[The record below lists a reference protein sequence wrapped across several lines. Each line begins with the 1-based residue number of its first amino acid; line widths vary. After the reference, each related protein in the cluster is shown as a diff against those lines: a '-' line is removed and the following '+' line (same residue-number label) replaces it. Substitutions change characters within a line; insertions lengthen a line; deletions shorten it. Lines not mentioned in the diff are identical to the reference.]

1 MNNTKEKG
9 RKWLSILIT
18 LMMLLATFSM
28 LLITT
33 TPVVFA
39 NITEPTVSVSPT
51 AARVV
56 DADYTITFNVGPGG
70 ALTHGLSTIAILFPV
85 DTAVA
90 SGFIPGTVNDVVI
103 VSSGGNPV
111 SRIVQISTP
120 VDVDNGGVVVVVLTA
135 GITNPT
141 TANDYNLTVWTSIEG
156 FTVKSNN
163 FTITGAADSMSV
175 TVQPTETVAGIEIA
189 PAPAVAVVD
198 ASDNPVEGVEV
209 TVSEEGDYIFDS
221 GTLTQTT
228 GPDGIAVFDD
238 LVINTAYI
246 GYQLSFAANAL
257 GVDNVTS
264 NTFDITAAV
273 TTALTI
279 EVQPSTAV
287 AGVVIVPSVQVKAV
301 DSFGNGVAGLQV
313 NTTLQIG
320 TGVLSGDVDKLT
332 AIGTGIAT
340 FNDLSIDLVG
350 VDKVLNFTSGSL
362 YVISDAFAIQAASVA
377 VLTVEV
383 QPSSTVAGATITPSV
398 QVKAVD
404 SFGNFVSGLSIAAS
418 LENGT
423 GVLTGTTTRV
433 TNATGFATFDDLS
446 VNLIGVDKV
455 FNFTSGSL
463 YVTSEVFSIIAGSV
477 TTLSVVVQP
486 STTVAGA
493 AITPSVQVKAVDSF
507 GNVVSGLSVVA
518 SLKTGTG
525 VLSGTL
531 TRVTNVTGVA
541 SFDDLLID
549 LVGVDKVL
557 NFSSGSLFV
566 TSNVFT
572 ILAASVA
579 VLTVV
584 IQPSNT
590 VAGAAITP
598 SAQVKAVDSFGNN
611 ITGLQINA
619 TLQSGTGVLSGDVEK
634 LTAVGT
640 GIATFDDLSIN
651 LIGVNKVLRF
661 TAGVVHVDSTTF
673 TIITTSASSYAVMDA
688 DYNGN
693 TYTYIDVYFN
703 TNVDNSTIQTTDFNL
718 SIPSVMVTSF
728 YNDGNTHLVTLK
740 LSDKLTGGG
749 PTITIAED
757 EIDDLL
763 GNPIPSATLTINTYR
778 INLSEGWNMFSL
790 PADVSSIAIPTI
802 LTSIWSNADRTTN
815 ILWYNASANTWKY
828 YSVKTQSGTLTAIE
842 PGKAYWIHMN
852 TSDTL
857 IGNYSTVLHGTNPPP
872 IVELTGHR
880 WNMIGTWATYN
891 QTANRNGGL
900 SSLFDVLND
909 TGEILYKYTRSGGF
923 VPIYG
928 NSTTKMQP
936 GDGFWLYLRTQDN
949 GYYTLAEP

>member
-1 MNNTKEKG
+1 MNNTNEKG
-9 RKWLSILIT
+9 SKLLSILVT

-51 AARVV
+51 AAGIV
-56 DADYTITFNVGPGG
+56 DADYTITFNVGPAG

-90 SGFIPGTVNDVVI
+90 AGFIPGTVNGVVI
-103 VSSGGNPV
+103 VSSDGNPV
-111 SRIVQISTP
+111 SRIVQIGTP
-120 VDVDNGGVVVVVLTA
+120 VDIDADGEVVVVLTA

-141 TANDYNLTVWTSIEG
+141 TPDDYNLSVWTIIEIINV
-156 FTVKSNN
+156 TSDN

-313 NTTLQIG
+313 NTTLQSG

-332 AIGTGIAT
+332 AVGTGIAT

-350 VDKVLNFTSGSL
+350 VDKVLNFTFGSL

-383 QPSSTVAGATITPSV
+383 QPSTTVAGASITPSV

-455 FNFTSGSL
+455 LNFT
-463 YVTSEVFSIIAGSV
+463 F
-477 TTLSVVVQP
+477 
-486 STTVAGA
+486 
-493 AITPSVQVKAVDSF
+493 
-507 GNVVSGLSVVA
+507 
-518 SLKTGTG
+518 
-525 VLSGTL
+525 
-531 TRVTNVTGVA
+531 
-541 SFDDLLID
+541 
-549 LVGVDKVL
+549 
-557 NFSSGSLFV
+557 GSLFV
-566 TSNVFT
+566 TSDVFSIIADIVATLSVEVQPSTAVAGVVFT
-572 ILAASVA
+572 PPIQVKVVDTYGNVISGASVA
-579 VLTVV
+579 VIL
-584 IQPSNT
+584 Q
-590 VAGAAITP
+590 
-598 SAQVKAVDSFGNN
+598 
-611 ITGLQINA
+611 TGTGIL
-619 TLQSGTGVLSGDVEK
+619 SGTTPQS
-634 LTAVGT
+634 TNGT

-651 LIGVNKVLRF
+651 LIGVNKALRF
-661 TAGVVHVDSTTF
+661 TAGAVQVDSTAF
-673 TIITTSASSYAVMDA
+673 TIFTTSSSSYAVMDA

-703 TNVDNSTIQTTDFNL
+703 TNVDNSTIQATDFNL
-718 SIPSVMVTSF
+718 SIPGVTVSSF

-749 PTITIAED
+749 PTITLAEN

-778 INLSEGWNMFSL
+778 INLSDGWNMFSL
-790 PADVSSIAIPTI
+790 PADVSSIDIPTL
-802 LTSIWSNADRTTN
+802 LTSISSNVDRTTN
-815 ILWYNASANTWKY
+815 ILSYNASANTWKY

-852 TSDTL
+852 ASDTL
-857 IGNYSTVLHGTNPPP
+857 IGNYSTVMHEQNPPP
-872 IVELTGHR
+872 NVELTGNR
-880 WNMIGTWATYN
+880 WNMIGTWTTYN
-891 QTANRNGGL
+891 QTANRTGGL
-900 SSLFDVLND
+900 ASLFHVLEN

-923 VPIYG
+923 IPIYG

-936 GDGFWLYLRTQDN
+936 GDGFWLYLRTPDN
-949 GYYTLAEP
+949 GYYTLAES

>member
-1 MNNTKEKG
+1 MNNTKGKG
-9 RKWLSILIT
+9 SRWLSILVT

-39 NITEPTVSVSPT
+39 NITNPTVSVSPT
-51 AARVV
+51 TAGIV
-56 DADYTITFNVGPGG
+56 DADYTITFHVGPTG
-70 ALTHGLSTIAILFPV
+70 ALTHGLSSIAILFPV

-90 SGFIPGTVNDVVI
+90 AGFIPGTVNGVVI

-120 VDVDNGGVVVVVLTA
+120 VDVNNDGEVVVVLTA

-141 TANDYNLTVWTSIEG
+141 TADDYNLSVWTIAEMIN
-156 FTVKSNN
+156 VKSDN

-175 TVQPTETVAGIEIA
+175 TVQPTETVAGIEIT
-189 PAPAVAVVD
+189 PAPAVTVVD
-198 ASDNPVEGVEV
+198 ASDNPVEGVDV
-209 TVSEEGDYIFDS
+209 TVSEVGGYIFDE
-221 GTLTQTT
+221 GTFTQTT
-228 GPDGIAVFDD
+228 GPDGKAAFDD
-238 LVINTAYI
+238 LVVNTADI
-246 GYQLSFAANAL
+246 AYQLSFTTNAV
-257 GVDNVTS
+257 GVDDVTSDTFNVT
-264 NTFDITAAV
+264 AAAAA
-273 TTALTI
+273 ALTI

-287 AGVVIVPSVQVKAV
+287 AGVVIAPAVQVKVV

-313 NTTLQIG
+313 NATLQAG

-332 AIGTGIAT
+332 TAGTGIAT
-340 FNDLSIDLVG
+340 FDDLSIDLIG

-362 YVISDAFAIQAASVA
+362 YAPSNAFTILAASVA

-383 QPSSTVAGATITPSV
+383 QPSDAVAGVVIVPSV

-404 SFGNFVSGLSIAAS
+404 GFDNVVSGLSIAAS
-418 LENGT
+418 LKTGT
-423 GVLTGTTTRV
+423 GVLSGTTTRATNV
-433 TNATGFATFDDLS
+433 TGVATFDDLS
-446 VNLIGVDKV
+446 IDLIGVDKV
-455 FNFTSGSL
+455 LNFTSGSL
-463 YVTSEVFSIIAGSV
+463 FVTSDVFNIIASSFA
-477 TTLSVVVQP
+477 TLSVVVQP

-493 AITPSVQVKAVDSF
+493 AITPSVQVKAMDSF
-507 GNVVSGLSVVA
+507 GNVVSGLSIDVLLDVGTGVLSGTTTRATNVTGVATFDDLSIDLIGVDKVLNFTSGSLFVTSNTFAIQAASVAVLTVEVQPSAAVAGVVITPPIQVMVVDTYGNVISGA
-518 SLKTGTG
+518 SVAVVLQTGTG
-525 VLSGTL
+525 VLSGT
-531 TRVTNVTGVA
+531 TPQSTN
-541 SFDDLLID
+541 S
-549 LVGVDKVL
+549 
-557 NFSSGSLFV
+557 
-566 TSNVFT
+566 
-572 ILAASVA
+572 
-579 VLTVV
+579 
-584 IQPSNT
+584 
-590 VAGAAITP
+590 
-598 SAQVKAVDSFGNN
+598 
-611 ITGLQINA
+611 
-619 TLQSGTGVLSGDVEK
+619 
-634 LTAVGT
+634 T
-640 GIATFDDLSIN
+640 GIATFHNLSIN

-661 TAGVVHVDSTTF
+661 SSNGHSVDSAAF
-673 TIITTSASSYAVMDA
+673 AITSESALDYAVLDA

-718 SIPSVMVTSF
+718 SIPGVTVTSF

-778 INLSEGWNMFSL
+778 INLSDGWNMFSL
-790 PADVSSIAIPTI
+790 PADVSSIAISTL
-802 LTSIWSNADRTTN
+802 LTSIGSNADRTTN

-828 YSVKTQSGTLTAIE
+828 YSVKTQSGTLAAIE

-852 TSDTL
+852 ASDTL
-857 IGNYSTVLHGTNPPP
+857 IGNYSTVLHGTNPAP

-900 SSLFDVLND
+900 SSLFDVLNG

-923 VPIYG
+923 IPIYG
-928 NSTTKMQP
+928 NNAMKMQP
-936 GDGFWLYLRTQDN
+936 GDGFWLYLRTSNN
-949 GYYTLAEP
+949 GYYTLSEP

>member
-1 MNNTKEKG
+1 MNITKEKG
-9 RKWLSILIT
+9 SKWLSILVT

-39 NITEPTVSVSPT
+39 NITNPTVSVYPT
-51 AARVV
+51 TAGIV
-56 DADYTITFNVGPGG
+56 DADYTITFHVGPTG
-70 ALTHGLSTIAILFPV
+70 ALKHGLSSIAILFPV

-90 SGFIPGTVNDVVI
+90 AGFIPGIVNGVVI
-103 VSSGGNPV
+103 VSSDGNSV

-120 VDVDNGGVVVVVLTA
+120 VDVDDDGEVVVVLTA

-141 TANDYNLTVWTSIEG
+141 TPDDYNLSVWTIVEMIN
-156 FTVKSNN
+156 VKSDN

-175 TVQPTETVAGIEIA
+175 TVQPTETVAGIEIT
-189 PAPAVAVVD
+189 PAPAVTVVD
-198 ASDNPVEGVEV
+198 VSDNPVEGVEV
-209 TVSEEGDYIFDS
+209 TISEVGGYIFDE

-228 GPDGIAVFDD
+228 GPDGKAAFDD
-238 LVINTAYI
+238 LVINTADI
-246 GYQLSFAANAL
+246 GYQLSFTTNAV
-257 GVDNVTS
+257 GVDDVTSDTFNVTAA
-264 NTFDITAAV
+264 TAA
-273 TTALTI
+273 ALTI

-287 AGVVIVPSVQVKAV
+287 AGVVITPAVQVKAV

-313 NTTLQIG
+313 NATLQAG

-332 AIGTGIAT
+332 TAGTGIAT
-340 FNDLSIDLVG
+340 FDDLSIDLIG

-362 YVISDAFAIQAASVA
+362 FVTSNAFTIQAASVA

-383 QPSSTVAGATITPSV
+383 QPSVAVAGVVIAPSV

-404 SFGNFVSGLSIAAS
+404 GFGNVVSGLSIAAS
-418 LENGT
+418 LKTGT
-423 GVLTGTTTRV
+423 GVLSGTTTRA
-433 TNATGFATFDDLS
+433 TNATGFATFNDLS
-446 VNLIGVDKV
+446 IDLIGVDKV
-455 FNFTSGSL
+455 LNFTSGSL
-463 YVTSEVFSIIAGSV
+463 FVTSDVFNIIASPV
-477 TTLSVVVQP
+477 ATLSVLVQP

-493 AITPSVQVKAVDSF
+493 AITPSVQVKAEDSF
-507 GNVVSGLSVVA
+507 GNVVSGLSIAV

-525 VLSGTL
+525 VLSGTT
-531 TRVTNVTGVA
+531 TRATNATGFA
-541 SFDDLLID
+541 TFNDLSID
-549 LVGVDKVL
+549 LIGVDKVL
-557 NFSSGSLFV
+557 NFTSGSLYV

-572 ILAASVA
+572 ILASSVA
-579 VLTVV
+579 VLTVEV
-584 IQPSNT
+584 QPSAS
-590 VAGAAITP
+590 VAGVVIVP
-598 SAQVKAVDSFGNN
+598 SVQVKVVDTYGNVISGASVAVV
-611 ITGLQINA
+611 LQ
-619 TLQSGTGVLSGDVEK
+619 TGTGVLSG
-634 LTAVGT
+634 TTPQSTNGT
-640 GIATFDDLSIN
+640 GIVTFDDLSIN

-661 TAGVVHVDSTTF
+661 SSNGHSVDSAAF
-673 TIITTSASSYAVMDA
+673 AITSESALDYAVMDA
-688 DYNGN
+688 DYNGK
-693 TYTYIDVYFN
+693 TYTCIDVYFN

-718 SIPSVMVTSF
+718 SIPGVTVTSF

-749 PTITIAED
+749 PTITIAGD

-778 INLSEGWNMFSL
+778 INLSDGWNMFSL
-790 PADVSSIAIPTI
+790 PADVSSIGIPTL
-802 LTSIWSNADRTTN
+802 LTSIWSNVDRTTN

-828 YSVKTQSGTLTAIE
+828 YSVKTQSGTFTAIE

-852 TSDTL
+852 ASDTL
-857 IGNYSTVLHGTNPPP
+857 IGNFSTVLHGTNPPP

-900 SSLFDVLND
+900 NSLFDVLND

-928 NSTTKMQP
+928 NSTIKMQP
-936 GDGFWLYLRTQDN
+936 GDGFWLYLRTQYN
-949 GYYTLAEP
+949 GYYTLSEP

>member
-1 MNNTKEKG
+1 
-9 RKWLSILIT
+9 
-18 LMMLLATFSM
+18 
-28 LLITT
+28 
-33 TPVVFA
+33 VY
-39 NITEPTVSVSPT
+39 PTS
-51 AARVV
+51 AGIV
-56 DADYTITFNVGPGG
+56 DADYTITFQVGPTGT
-70 ALTHGLSTIAILFPV
+70 LTHGLSSIAILFPV

-90 SGFIPGTVNDVVI
+90 AGFIPGTVNGVVI
-103 VSSGGNPV
+103 ASSGGNPI

-120 VDVDNGGVVVVVLTA
+120 VDVNNDGEVVVVLTA

-141 TANDYNLTVWTSIEG
+141 TADDYNLSVWTSAEG
-156 FTVKSNN
+156 VNVKSDN
-163 FTITGAADSMSV
+163 FSITGAADSMSV
-175 TVQPTETVAGIEIA
+175 TIQPTETVAGIVIA
-189 PAPAVAVVD
+189 PAPSVTVVD
-198 ASDNPVEGVEV
+198 ASDNPVDGVDVTISEV
-209 TVSEEGDYIFDS
+209 SDYIFDG

-228 GPDGIAVFDD
+228 GPDGITAFDD
-238 LVINTAYI
+238 LVINTADI
-246 GYQLSFAANAL
+246 GYQLSFTANAVGVADVTSDFFNVIAASVATL
-257 GVDNVTS
+257 TIEVLPSNTVAGDAITPSIQVKAVDSFGNGVAGLQVNATLQTGTGVLSGDVDKLTTAGTGIATFDDLWIDLIGVDKVLNFTSGSLFVTSDVFNIIASSVATLSIVVQPSTTVAGAAITPSVKIKAVDLFDNVVSGLSIDALLNSGTGMLSGTTTQVTNATGVATFNDLWIDLIGVDKVLNFTSGSLYVTS
-264 NTFDITAAV
+264 NAFTIEAASV
-273 TTALTI
+273 ATLTI
-279 EVQPSTAV
+279 EVQPSTGV

-301 DSFGNGVAGLQV
+301 DSFGNVVTGLQI
-313 NTTLQIG
+313 NASLQIG

-332 AIGTGIAT
+332 SVGTGIAT
-340 FNDLSIDLVG
+340 FDDLSIDL
-350 VDKVLNFTSGSL
+350 
-362 YVISDAFAIQAASVA
+362 I
-377 VLTVEV
+377 
-383 QPSSTVAGATITPSV
+383 
-398 QVKAVD
+398 
-404 SFGNFVSGLSIAAS
+404 
-418 LENGT
+418 
-423 GVLTGTTTRV
+423 
-433 TNATGFATFDDLS
+433 
-446 VNLIGVDKV
+446 
-455 FNFTSGSL
+455 
-463 YVTSEVFSIIAGSV
+463 
-477 TTLSVVVQP
+477 
-486 STTVAGA
+486 
-493 AITPSVQVKAVDSF
+493 
-507 GNVVSGLSVVA
+507 
-518 SLKTGTG
+518 
-525 VLSGTL
+525 
-531 TRVTNVTGVA
+531 
-541 SFDDLLID
+541 
-549 LVGVDKVL
+549 GVDKVL

-584 IQPSNT
+584 VQPSNT

-598 SAQVKAVDSFGNN
+598 SVQVKAVDSFGNN

-688 DYNGN
+688 DYNGK

-703 TNVDNSTIQTTDFNL
+703 TNVDNSTIQKTDFNL
-718 SIPSVMVTSF
+718 SIPGVTVTSF

-778 INLSEGWNMFSL
+778 INLSDGWNMFSL
-790 PADVSSIAIPTI
+790 PADVSSIAIPTL
-802 LTSIWSNADRTTN
+802 LTSIWSNVDRTTN

-828 YSVKTQSGTLTAIE
+828 FSVKTQTGTLSALE

-852 TSDTL
+852 ASDTL
-857 IGNYSTVLHGTNPPP
+857 IGNYSTVMHEQNPPP
-872 IVELTGHR
+872 NVELTGNR
-880 WNMIGTWATYN
+880 WNMIGTWTTYN
-891 QTANRNGGL
+891 QTANRTGGL
-900 SSLFDVLND
+900 ASLFHVLEN

-923 VPIYG
+923 IPIYG